1 MPGREGPCWEGEQQA
16 QDGAWQGRGGDAG
29 QPTTPVDEAGARLPA
44 GTPTRVDEFMPLQVA
59 NAVEDPPAD
68 LARVNVPGTDP
79 SLRPP
84 RSPAACPSSFIHK
97 DEARKVQRG

>member
-1 MPGREGPCWEGEQQA
+1 MAGEGGRCGTA
-16 QDGAWQGRGGDAG
+16 HD
-29 QPTTPVDEAGARLPA
+29 TVDEAGARLPA

-68 LARVNVPGTDP
+68 LARVNVPGTDT

-97 DEARKVQRG
+97 GEARKVQRG